1 MKIFVSSFETEI
13 NKINSTDFLF
23 ELEKIVNACWYN
35 AISEI
40 KKNVDGITQD
50 DIKFICLYM
59 SGFSTR
65 TICLLLDIKP
75 GNFYNK
81 IKRLRDKVTIADIKN
96 KNKILEKLRK

>member
-1 MKIFVSSFETEI
+1 
-13 NKINSTDFLF
+13 
-23 ELEKIVNACWYN
+23 
-35 AISEI
+35 
-40 KKNVDGITQD
+40 
-50 DIKFICLYM
+50 M